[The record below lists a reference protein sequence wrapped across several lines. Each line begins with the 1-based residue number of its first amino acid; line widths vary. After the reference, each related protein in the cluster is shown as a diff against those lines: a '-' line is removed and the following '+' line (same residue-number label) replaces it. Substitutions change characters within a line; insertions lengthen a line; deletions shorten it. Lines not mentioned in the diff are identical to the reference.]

1 MRVITYWYLPTISS
15 NTKFSPGRTPAVW
28 MFCPWSQLSHIPLW
42 INRDIIQITVTLTNL
57 IAVSVN
63 KTYIMNDRVNAVKL
77 ITSLFSGMGDNS
89 TFPGHVSRRIRFL
102 LVDYPQHL
110 CIIYIFVVC
119 SNYCRFC
126 STSSSKILTL
136 LFKFK
141 LLDCQVTALFRTLVW
156 HTFCQWPFLSHNSEV
171 S

>member
-1 MRVITYWYLPTISS
+1 
-15 NTKFSPGRTPAVW
+15 

-102 LVDYPQHL
+102 LVDYPHNL

-119 SNYCRFC
+119 SYFCSFC

-136 LFKFK
+136 LFK

-156 HTFCQWPFLSHNSEV
+156 HTFCQWPPFRSILRHTIGIKTICSYVCTSRCSCV
-171 S
+171 SIFMN